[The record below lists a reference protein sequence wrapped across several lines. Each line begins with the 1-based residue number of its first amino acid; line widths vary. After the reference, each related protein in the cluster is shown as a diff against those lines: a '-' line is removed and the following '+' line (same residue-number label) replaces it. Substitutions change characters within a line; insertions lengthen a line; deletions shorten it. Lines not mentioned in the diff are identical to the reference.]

1 MQSHKPD
8 LLISVND
15 DVVDI
20 YVMRVR
26 AGPLQDVGTTAVLRA
41 AAAGGLVNI
50 CRCSIMDPDYE
61 FYNYYSRCR
70 LNI

>member
-1 MQSHKPD
+1 MQKYEQD
-8 LLISVND
+8 LCRM
-15 DVVDI
+15 
-20 YVMRVR
+20 Y
-26 AGPLQDVGTTAVLRA
+26 VGTTAVLLLRA
-41 AAAGGLVNI
+41 GAAGGPVNI